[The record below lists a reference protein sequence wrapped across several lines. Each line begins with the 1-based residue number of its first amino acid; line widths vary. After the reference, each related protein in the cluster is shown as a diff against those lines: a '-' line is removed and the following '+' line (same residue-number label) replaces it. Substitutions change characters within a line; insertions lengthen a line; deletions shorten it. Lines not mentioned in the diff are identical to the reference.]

1 MMMHDDAMMM
11 HDDAMMMH
19 DDAMIFF
26 GAMRIVGMRSLVC
39 TIYERTVIEWRF
51 YFIRLVVYDTGST
64 GGPQPPIC
72 LRCLRPPIC
81 FFARIDSFK
90 YSARICRMAMRF
102 VRGRFEKHLRVPFLH
117 TL

>member
-1 MMMHDDAMMM
+1 MMMHDDDMMM
-11 HDDAMMMH
+11 FLGLCAEV
-19 DDAMIFF
+19 
-26 GAMRIVGMRSLVC
+26 RLRSLVC

-81 FFARIDSFK
+81 CFARLDSFK

>member
-1 MMMHDDAMMM
+1 MMMHDDAMNC
-11 HDDAMMMH
+11 
-19 DDAMIFF
+19 FF
-26 GAMRIVGMRSLVC
+26 SAQRSGCVPLRLAIC
-39 TIYERTVIEWRF
+39 ERTVIEWRF

-72 LRCLRPPIC
+72 LRPPIC
-81 FFARIDSFK
+81 FFARLDSFK

>member
-1 MMMHDDAMMM
+1 MNLSAHAS
-11 HDDAMMMH
+11 
-19 DDAMIFF
+19 
-26 GAMRIVGMRSLVC
+26 GLRSLV
-39 TIYERTVIEWRF
+39 
-51 YFIRLVVYDTGST
+51 LVQQFMNAPSLSGAFRCGCRGWVYPTESI

-72 LRCLRPPIC
+72 FLREPA
-81 FFARIDSFK
+81 ARLDSFK